1 MFPIRWANR
10 PGEETAECGLSSL
23 PLLPTW
29 GGLPLSVRGRD
40 LAEDLALE
48 EVVTYPSA
56 DFAQLPGKRGERPE
70 PLKGLV
76 FGERSCA
83 ARI

>member
-1 MFPIRWANR
+1 MGKQAWRRDSRVWPQ
-10 PGEETAECGLSSL
+10 L
-23 PLLPTW
+23 PASPPHL
-29 GGLPLSVRGRD
+29 GGLPLSVWGRD

-48 EVVTYPSA
+48 EMVTYPSA

-76 FGERSCA
+76 FGERSYA